1 LCDEHA
7 AIGIDE
13 GAGGNQD
20 KFDAHGPA
28 PIYAT

>member
-1 LCDEHA
+1 LCDKHA

-28 PIYAT
+28 PI